1 MYIEGGD
8 HVVLP
13 NDLSVLQVGN
23 RTNAAGAKFLMD
35 NDLIGTS
42 RFAIIKNEHDKA
54 LERAHLDTFVNIVD
68 PNTVIMLDFSDP
80 EVPKEASTRVVD
92 FYKRDEKTGKYELVE
107 KDIPP
112 MTFVEKM
119 GYKVI
124 KVSHKDQ
131 LELMVNFIHLGKVD
145 DKYVVVSCN
154 KGLQALL
161 DANGVKDIIVEVV
174 EEFKEVGKLEGS
186 LQSAVITLR
195 CLER

>member
-1 MYIEGGD
+1 M
-8 HVVLP
+8 LP